1 VSEADT
7 LPPPPGYDRGLVAGK
22 YRLTRQLGRGGMG
35 TVWEGVHETLGTR
48 VAVKIIESDH
58 VQSPESLRRF
68 ENEAHA
74 AARLQSKYVVE
85 VYDHGVMADGRA
97 FIVMQYLQGEPLERR
112 LERLGRLSPRETARI
127 VLQVCRALSKAHAV
141 NIVHRDLK
149 PDNVFLV
156 WDEEDGADIVK
167 VVDFGIAKFTDL
179 TSEAAG
185 THTGSL
191 LGTPFYMSPEQA
203 RGLRSVDHRSDLW
216 SVGVIAFRCLV
227 GRLPFEGESVGDVL
241 VKLCTAPIPVPS
253 EIVPDLPAGFDA
265 WTERVFSR
273 DPAARFSSA
282 AELGDALA
290 VICGVPV
297 RLGHSTGDGALRSSE
312 PSLVPLSGPVITPT
326 YASGPVPSD
335 ATLASHMVVRTGPD
349 VSIGGGLTN
358 TPALPVKKSKTALVA
373 TLGLVL
379 LALGVA
385 AIALVSSRPSPD
397 VGAAAD
403 SSHPRPPSSA
413 VATATVP
420 PIPSPPPSAAES
432 AQPVAEPPPVATA
445 SAATSASVAP
455 AAASSVRPAPAKA
468 PKRKPAAASSSR
480 AAPSLDIRLQ
490 R

>member
-1 VSEADT
+1 MSEADT

-22 YRLTRQLGRGGMG
+22 YRLTRQVGRGGMG

-48 VAVKIIESDH
+48 VAVKLIESDH

-74 AARLQSKYVVE
+74 AARLQSKHVVE

-185 THTGSL
+185 TNTGSL

-203 RGLRSVDHRSDLW
+203 RGLRTVDHRSDLW

-253 EIVPDLPAGFDA
+253 EIVPGLPPGFDA
-265 WTERVFSR
+265 WTARVFSR
-273 DPAARFSSA
+273 EPAARFSSA
-282 AELGDALA
+282 VELGDALA
-290 VICGVPV
+290 QVCGLPA
-297 RLGHSTGDGALRSSE
+297 RAALSTGDIPTRSSDPGSATLLSE
-312 PSLVPLSGPVITPT
+312 PVFHPT
-326 YASGPVPSD
+326 YSNDHAPTGT
-335 ATLASHMVVRTGPD
+335 TLASRNAPAPRPD
-349 VSIGGGLTN
+349 VSIGGGLTK
-358 TPALPVKKSKTALVA
+358 TPALRPRRSKRS
-373 TLGLVL
+373 LVL
-379 LALGVA
+379 SLFLVLGALGATVVA
-385 AIALVSSRPSPD
+385 FMKARPAATPAASASASPALPSATPAPSPN
-397 VGAAAD
+397 V
-403 SSHPRPPSSA
+403 
-413 VATATVP
+413 
-420 PIPSPPPSAAES
+420 
-432 AQPVAEPPPVATA
+432 
-445 SAATSASVAP
+445 SVAP
-455 AAASSVRPAPAKA
+455 APAAESPQAPAPSSPVASAAASVPAAMAPRPAQGKAPRKKPPPAASSRT
-468 PKRKPAAASSSR
+468 
-480 AAPSLDIRLQ
+480 APSLDIRLQ